1 MIFAIRHGQRADD
14 PCSNDP
20 SFIELEYDPPLSSYG
35 LAQAH
40 LTGLYLREAISNLQ
54 SSSGEKQKIVV
65 LSSPFLRCIQTAIYL
80 SNALDYFH
88 KNTIYITD
96 EISEI
101 QKSKFFS
108 KDVLPDLLFRRN
120 AQNKNFSESFNG
132 KKINLKEKSLMKKM
146 TSNSKN
152 SPVFPETIAD
162 CSMRFKKARININQ
176 KYLRQN
182 FSNTIVILVT
192 HSIGVQ
198 CMIHELEP
206 EKEIPQIGYCSMTQI
221 TYTQDLARKEVVE
234 EISVKNFNEHI
245 KIKEREKIKMQ

>member
-14 PCSNDP
+14 PCSKDP
-20 SFIELEYDPPLSSYG
+20 TYIELDYDPPLSTNG
-35 LAQAH
+35 LSQAH
-40 LTGLYLREAISNLQ
+40 LTGLYLRETLSHIQ
-54 SSSGEKQKIVV
+54 RSSGEKQKVVV

-80 SNALDYFH
+80 SKALDYFH

-108 KDVLPDLLFRRN
+108 KDVLPDLHFRRN
-120 AQNKNFSESFNG
+120 AQNKNFSEFING
-132 KKINLKEKSLMKKM
+132 KEIIIKEKCFMKKL
-146 TSNSKN
+146 TSTSKN
-152 SPVFPETIAD
+152 SPVFPESIAD
-162 CSMRFKKARININQ
+162 CSMRFKKARKNINQ

-221 TYTQDLARKEVVE
+221 TYKVDLARKEVVE

-245 KIKEREKIKMQ
+245 KIKESQ